1 MQLADSPLTPGQP
14 PVLVETDAQA
24 AAAAGSREAAAV
36 LAADAAHGPDNPH
49 PRFPVHVN
57 ARGLAL
63 GTIATV
69 AFVYALQWSQDF
81 LVPLLL
87 GILIAYTLNP
97 LVMWL
102 ERCKI
107 PRSIG
112 ATLVTVAMICAMGGV
127 LHRVQ
132 DEIFNLVD
140 DLPRI
145 TQKVTKLLRNT
156 NDGTPSTIAQ
166 VQAAAVQIEQA
177 TAAATGGEDKRGMPR
192 KVAAPIDG
200 GSTFK
205 VMDWVLAG
213 SMSLITFVSQG
224 TMVVFLVFFLLLAGD
239 TFKRKLVKLTGP
251 SLSRK
256 KVTVH
261 ILDDINTSIQNY
273 MFMLLV
279 TNTLLAL
286 LMWVA
291 LRAIGLEN
299 AGAWAIVAGLM
310 HIMPY
315 FGPLLIT
322 TATGLAAF
330 MQFESVQMVVLVAGA
345 SLGIATL
352 VGTVIATWMTGRIA
366 KMNAAAVFVSL
377 LFWGWLWGVW
387 GLLLG
392 VPVVVM
398 IKVIAER
405 VEGMEVVAELLGE

>member
-1 MQLADSPLTPGQP
+1 MQLADPIQTPADEPVASTAVAETGEAP
-14 PVLVETDAQA
+14 PIM
-24 AAAAGSREAAAV
+24 GEASSG
-36 LAADAAHGPDNPH
+36 L
-49 PRFPVHVN
+49 RFPIHVN
-57 ARGLAL
+57 ARGMAL

-69 AFVYALQWSQDF
+69 AFVYALQWAQDF

-87 GILIAYTLNP
+87 GILLAYTLTP

-102 ERCKI
+102 ERIKV
-107 PRSIG
+107 PRPIG
-112 ATLVTVAMICAMGGV
+112 ATLVTVAMLCAMAGIG
-127 LHRVQ
+127 HRVQ
-132 DEIFNLVD
+132 GEFFNIVDE
-140 DLPRI
+140 LPHI
-145 TQKVTKLLRNT
+145 TQKVTKILRNT

-166 VQAAAVQIEQA
+166 MQAAASQIEQA
-177 TAAATGGEDKRGMPR
+177 ANAGGDDRRSLPR
-192 KVAAPIDG
+192 KLPAQA
-200 GSTFK
+200 GSSFK
-205 VMDWVLAG
+205 IMDWVLAG
-213 SMSLITFVSQG
+213 SMSLLGFISQA

-279 TNTLLAL
+279 TNALLAL

-299 AGAWAIVAGLM
+299 AGAWAIVAGLL

-322 TATGLAAF
+322 VATGAAAF
-330 MQFESVQMVVLVAGA
+330 MQFESLRMVLLVTGA

-366 KMNAAAVFVSL
+366 KMNPAAVFVSL
-377 LFWGWLWGVW
+377 LFWGWLWGMW

-398 IKVIAER
+398 VKVVAER
-405 VEGMEVVAELLGE
+405 VEGMEVLAELLGE